1 MVQYFMP
8 QQKNK
13 TILIIDD
20 VSAIRQLF
28 TGFLKKDGYETV
40 EAESGEE
47 ALKLAE
53 QSQFDGILMDLNM
66 PGIGGIETCR
76 RLRALKG
83 YSFTPIL
90 VVTAADKNATLLE
103 AFEAGC
109 DDFIIKPI
117 NSVVLCARL
126 KAHIQRAELYYEH
139 EHMRDVLNRY
149 LSPETQRMIQKH
161 AESGDI
167 PRPEKRELC
176 ILFTDIRGFTQLAQQ
191 IEPEELFNLLG
202 EHLARQA
209 ELVYQYGGY
218 VDKYTGDGITAV
230 FEGADMEQRSCLC
243 AQEIIAH
250 AQDLIVKNQNHLFAV
265 SCGLSKGQA
274 VIGNIGS
281 SKHMNYTVIGE
292 TVNLAARLCGCAG
305 PISIIVTDT
314 IHSAVKNDSRFLFI
328 PREDIK
334 VKGFD
339 KPVIIYE
346 LAPSLISQ
354 DEKNN
359 S

>member
-1 MVQYFMP
+1 MASTQ
-8 QQKNK
+8 NK

-20 VSAIRQLF
+20 VAAIRQLF
-28 TGFLKKDGYETV
+28 TSYLRKDGYDTV

-47 ALKLAE
+47 GLKLAE
-53 QSQFDGILMDLNM
+53 QSHFDGILMDLNM

-76 RLRALKG
+76 RLRAIKG

-90 VVTAADKNATLLE
+90 IVTAADKNATLLE

-109 DDFIIKPI
+109 NDFIIKPI

-126 KAHIQRAELYYEH
+126 KAHIQRAELYNEH
-139 EHMRDVLNRY
+139 EQMRDVLNRY
-149 LSPETQRMIQKH
+149 VSPQTQRMIEKH
-161 AESGDI
+161 AVSGEI

-191 IEPEELFNLLG
+191 IEPEELFKLLG
-202 EHLARQA
+202 EHLTRQA

-250 AQDLIVKNQNHLFAV
+250 AQDLIVRKQNHLFAV

-281 SKHMNYTVIGE
+281 PEHMNYTVIGE
-292 TVNLAARLCGCAG
+292 AVNLAARLCGCAG
-305 PISIIVTDT
+305 PISIIVTDN
-314 IHSAVKNDSRFLFI
+314 IHSEASNDSRFLFI
-328 PREDIK
+328 PRDDIK
-334 VKGFD
+334 VKGFE
-339 KPVIIYE
+339 KPVNIFE
-346 LAPSLISQ
+346 LAPTLVSHS
-354 DEKNN
+354 EKN
-359 S
+359 

>member
-1 MVQYFMP
+1 MASTQ
-8 QQKNK
+8 NK

-28 TGFLKKDGYETV
+28 TSYLRKDGYDTV

-47 ALKLAE
+47 GLKLAE
-53 QSQFDGILMDLNM
+53 QSHFDGILMDLNM

-76 RLRALKG
+76 RLRAIKG

-90 VVTAADKNATLLE
+90 IVTAADKNATLLE

-109 DDFIIKPI
+109 NDFIIKPI

-126 KAHIQRAELYYEH
+126 KAHIQRAELYNEH
-139 EHMRDVLNRY
+139 EQMRDVLNRY
-149 LSPETQRMIQKH
+149 VSPQTQRMIEKH
-161 AESGDI
+161 AVSGEI

-191 IEPEELFNLLG
+191 IEPEELFKLLG
-202 EHLARQA
+202 EHLTRQA

-250 AQDLIVKNQNHLFAV
+250 AQDLIVRKQNHLFAV

-281 SKHMNYTVIGE
+281 PEHMNYTVIGE
-292 TVNLAARLCGCAG
+292 AVNLAARLCGCAG
-305 PISIIVTDT
+305 PISIIVTDN
-314 IHSAVKNDSRFLFI
+314 IHSEASNDPRFLFI
-328 PREDIK
+328 PRDDIK
-334 VKGFD
+334 VKGFE
-339 KPVIIYE
+339 KPVNIFE
-346 LAPSLISQ
+346 LAPTMVSHS
-354 DEKNN
+354 EKN
-359 S
+359 

>member
-1 MVQYFMP
+1 MTS
-8 QQKNK
+8 KENK

-28 TGFLKKDGYETV
+28 TSYLRKDGYDTV

-53 QSQFDGILMDLNM
+53 QSHFDGILMDLNM

-76 RLRALKG
+76 RLRAIKG

-90 VVTAADKNATLLE
+90 IVTAADKNATLLE

-117 NSVVLCARL
+117 NSIVLCARL
-126 KAHIQRAELYYEH
+126 KAHIQRAELYNEH

-149 LSPETQRMIQKH
+149 VSPQTQRMIEKY
-161 AESGDI
+161 AVSGEI
-167 PRPEKRELC
+167 LCPEKRELC

-191 IEPEELFNLLG
+191 IEPEELFKLLS
-202 EHLARQA
+202 EHLTRQA
-209 ELVYQYGGY
+209 ELVYQHGGY

-230 FEGADMEQRSCLC
+230 FEGTDMEQRSCLC

-250 AQDLIVKNQNHLFAV
+250 AQDLIVRKQNHLFAV

-281 SKHMNYTVIGE
+281 PEHMNYTVIGE

-305 PISIIVTDT
+305 PISIIVTDN
-314 IHSAVKNDSRFLFI
+314 IHSAASKDPRFLFM
-328 PREDIK
+328 PRDDIK
-334 VKGFD
+334 VKGFE
-339 KPVIIYE
+339 KPVNIFE
-346 LAPSLISQ
+346 LAPSLVAQSG
-354 DEKNN
+354 KN
-359 S
+359 

>member
-1 MVQYFMP
+1 MASTQ
-8 QQKNK
+8 NK

-28 TGFLKKDGYETV
+28 TSYLRKDGYDTV

-47 ALKLAE
+47 GLKLAE
-53 QSQFDGILMDLNM
+53 QSHFDGILMDLNM

-76 RLRALKG
+76 RLRAIKG

-90 VVTAADKNATLLE
+90 IVTAADKNATLLE

-109 DDFIIKPI
+109 NDFIIKPI

-126 KAHIQRAELYYEH
+126 KAHIQRAELYNEH
-139 EHMRDVLNRY
+139 EQMRDVLNRY
-149 LSPETQRMIQKH
+149 VSPQTQRMIEKH
-161 AESGDI
+161 AVSGEI

-191 IEPEELFNLLG
+191 IEPEELFKLLG
-202 EHLARQA
+202 EHLTRQA

-250 AQDLIVKNQNHLFAV
+250 AQDLIVRKQNHLFAV

-281 SKHMNYTVIGE
+281 PEHMNYTVIGE
-292 TVNLAARLCGCAG
+292 AVNLAARLCGCAG
-305 PISIIVTDT
+305 PISIIVTDN
-314 IHSAVKNDSRFLFI
+314 IHSEASNDSRFLFI
-328 PREDIK
+328 PRDDIK
-334 VKGFD
+334 VKGFE
-339 KPVIIYE
+339 KPVNIFE
-346 LAPSLISQ
+346 LAPTLVSHSG
-354 DEKNN
+354 KN
-359 S
+359 